1 MSAEPEK
8 FTIEMAFDWDIEPEP
23 GQSNRLLENTLMHM
37 NNGKFGQAGS
47 YARLQTGQQI
57 LFPIYDNSEDNSSV
71 GTVTDFK
78 LQIVDAH
85 TGETVVPFSSTPVFQ
100 GRKRMGTGGSSQ
112 IYGGGLPFFYPFG
125 GGYFTLNRAGRYLVT
140 MTLDVTKGNET
151 RTFEVDP
158 EWIVG
163 SGGG

>member
-1 MSAEPEK
+1 MTPQQ
-8 FTIEMAFDWDIEPEP
+8 FTVEMAFDWDIEPEP

-37 NNGKFGQAGS
+37 NDGKFGQAGS
-47 YARLQTGQQI
+47 YARLHVGQQI
-57 LFPIYDNSEDNSSV
+57 LFPIYDNSEDKSSV
-71 GTVTDFK
+71 GTVTDFR

-85 TGETVVPFSSTPVFQ
+85 TGDKVVPFSSTPVFQ

-125 GGYFTLNRAGRYLVT
+125 PGYFTLNQAGRYLVT
-140 MTLDVTKGNET
+140 MTLRVEKNGEE
-151 RTFEVDP
+151 RTFSVDP

-163 SGGG
+163 KGG